1 MPRNEDIAGSVEY
14 VYIAPWSITETRLRS
29 KKKQVGT
36 LTECVFLE
44 RGSPFLPWLD
54 EQKKKFLNLTVYIV

>member
-14 VYIAPWSITETRLRS
+14 VYIAPWSITETRLHS

-54 EQKKKFLNLTVYIV
+54 E

>member
-1 MPRNEDIAGSVEY
+1 MPRNEDIASSVEY
-14 VYIAPWSITETRLRS
+14 VYITPWSTETRLRS

-54 EQKKKFLNLTVYIV
+54 E